1 MRTQSNTSQLC
12 SALLIAW
19 AAIGPSRAEPVVVV
33 NPALAGKPS
42 ADEVKAV
49 FLGQATTLPG
59 SGAVQLGLPKEG
71 KLREDFVIGY
81 VGKNEKQYKAIWTQ
95 LIFTGRAQ
103 APKQFESED
112 ELKKWVAS
120 TPNGVGILDSSKV
133 DASVKVLP
141 TK

>member
-1 MRTQSNTSQLC
+1 MKLSLHSC
-12 SALLIAW
+12 IALASGLVLATL
-19 AAIGPSRAEPVVVV
+19 AQAEPVVVA
-33 NPALAGKPS
+33 NPALAGKPTV
-42 ADEVKAV
+42 DEVRAV
-49 FLGQATTLPG
+49 FLGQTNSL
-59 SGAVQLGLPKEG
+59 SGGGNVQVGMPKSG

-103 APKQFESED
+103 EPKQFESED

-120 TPNGVGILDSSKV
+120 TPNAVGILDSSKV
-133 DASVKVLP
+133 DGSVKVIG